1 MSKKFLPLAG
11 LAVALAIVSYLILSF
26 VFPHKEAAVVDTAVK
41 AETVF
46 GTALNEADAQP
57 TATAAQQIDLAAAA
71 SAPASGDAA
80 AAEEVAPP
88 AETVAEPASEPAA
101 DPLAASPEPAAA
113 EAAPEVATAQAP
125 PAEVQSEQTPAAAPE
140 PVAEVQSEPAPAAVA
155 ATPSPRKSKPR
166 AARRPKPAADALAA
180 WWATPATGEFGLVYA
195 GQSRGELA
203 IALLFSDQPADSG
216 LTQSVKVYD
225 PKGELVSSAWQAGTN
240 PRLAVLRGLKRGR
253 YTVVVE
259 SSLASAGG
267 KTINKAQH
275 GAVYIS

>member
-11 LAVALAIVSYLILSF
+11 LAIALAIVSYLILSF
-26 VFPHKEAAVVDTAVK
+26 VFPHKKAVVVDTAVK

-46 GTALNEADAQP
+46 GAALNEAEAQP
-57 TATAAQQIDLAAAA
+57 TATATEQIDLAAV
-71 SAPASGDAA
+71 SSDPASVDPASVDPASVDPANGDVA
-80 AAEEVAPP
+80 AAEEAAPP
-88 AETVAEPASEPAA
+88 AEALVEPASEPAA
-101 DPLAASPEPAAA
+101 EPLAASPEPAAA
-113 EAAPEVATAQAP
+113 EPAPEVA
-125 PAEVQSEQTPAAAPE
+125 AAPA
-140 PVAEVQSEPAPAAVA
+140 PVAEVQSEPAPATVA

-166 AARRPKPAADALAA
+166 AAQRPKPAADALAA

-203 IALLFSDQPADSG
+203 IALLFSEQPADSG

-225 PKGELVSSAWQAGTN
+225 PKGELVSSAWEAGTN

-259 SSLASAGG
+259 SSLASASG